1 MDEER
6 ETLAAYAHSAW
17 AAWMDY
23 LYSKAIHRTDGAILI
38 PEWAARRWLRQKETP
53 YADLP
58 EAEKESDRAEADKML
73 AILRP
78 PDALALAT
86 ASLLDQAAGVAELLQ
101 EAGDYIDDMI
111 LHSPLAPLIN
121 REAGADLV
129 MRIAQALHGAS
140 APEATCPACG
150 TPLLRRAGRTPTCP
164 NDLCNYVAK
173 GDTPR

>member
-1 MDEER
+1 MDETR

-17 AAWMDY
+17 AGWIDY

-38 PEWAARRWLRQKETP
+38 PEWAARRWLRQRETP

-78 PDALALAT
+78 PDALATAT

-101 EAGDYIDDMI
+101 EAGDYLDD
-111 LHSPLAPLIN
+111 LLATRGVASLVN

-129 MRIAQALHGAS
+129 ARIAQALHGAS

-150 TPLLRRAGRTPTCP
+150 ALLLLRAGRPPTCP
-164 NDLCNYVAK
+164 NDLCDYVAK
-173 GDTPR
+173 GAG